1 MLQAAATAQERT
13 RPHHHGQPQSEPYRV
28 ATTTHHEERQ
38 TLSPEHGAAPTR
50 RLAPLR
56 DVMTATP
63 TPPTYQLFAGVDI
76 AAASFAASWSRGSA
90 SRERA
95 HSFAQSPDGFAAF
108 HAALAATG
116 VDPAATLI
124 VLEATGS
131 YWISLAV
138 YLHQAGYAVSI
149 VNPAHAHA
157 FAHSLPR
164 RAKTDFLD
172 AQLLTQFAA
181 ERQPPR
187 WTPPEQVYHELRQRL
202 LVRDG
207 LLTMRQQARNQRHA
221 LGQWPVH
228 IAGALDQLDAVIADL
243 DTRIATLER
252 ELASVLNDGAWAES
266 AALLGTITG
275 IGLVTTAWLLVAT
288 LNFAACASAEGAA
301 AYAGLVPLAHESG
314 TSVRGR
320 AQIGHAGHAR
330 LRTALY
336 LATLTAA
343 RFNPVIRAQYERL
356 RAAGKPP
363 KVARCAAARKLL
375 HLAFAVVT
383 KKRAFDPAYR
393 TADRCGVE
401 QAA

>member
-1 MLQAAATAQERT
+1 
-13 RPHHHGQPQSEPYRV
+13 
-28 ATTTHHEERQ
+28 
-38 TLSPEHGAAPTR
+38 
-50 RLAPLR
+50 
-56 DVMTATP
+56 MTATP
-63 TPPTYQLFAGVDI
+63 TAPTYHLFVGVDI
-76 AAASFAASWSRGSA
+76 AAASFAASWTTGGQP
-90 SRERA
+90 RERA
-95 HSFAQSPDGFAAF
+95 QTFAQTPDGYHAF
-108 HAALAATG
+108 QTALTQTG
-116 VDPAATLI
+116 ITPRATLV

-131 YWISLAV
+131 YWITLAV
-138 YLHQAGYAVSI
+138 TLHQAGYAVSV

-164 RAKTDFLD
+164 RAKTDALD
-172 AQLLTQFAA
+172 AQLLAQFAC

-202 LVRDG
+202 LVRDS
-207 LLTMRQQARNQRHA
+207 LLAMRQQARNQRHA

-243 DTRIATLER
+243 DARIATLEG
-252 ELASVLNDGAWAES
+252 ELATVLRDGAWAAS
-266 AALLGTITG
+266 ATLLGTIPG
-275 IGLVTTAWLLVAT
+275 IGLVTSAWLLVAT

-320 AQIGHAGHAR
+320 ASIGHGGHAR

-336 LATLTAA
+336 MASLTAA

-383 KKRAFDPAYR
+383 KQRPFDPAYR
-393 TADRCGVE
+393 MAGAGVGE
-401 QAA
+401 PAA

>member
-1 MLQAAATAQERT
+1 
-13 RPHHHGQPQSEPYRV
+13 
-28 ATTTHHEERQ
+28 
-38 TLSPEHGAAPTR
+38 
-50 RLAPLR
+50 
-56 DVMTATP
+56 MTATSNV
-63 TPPTYQLFAGVDI
+63 PTYHLFVGVDI
-76 AAASFAASWSRGSA
+76 AATSFAAAWTKPGA
-90 SRERA
+90 ARERA
-95 HSFAQSPDGFAAF
+95 QTFAQTPEGFTAF
-108 HAALAATG
+108 QAVLATSQVA
-116 VDPAATLI
+116 PAATLV

-131 YWISLAV
+131 YWITLAV
-138 YLHQAGYAVSI
+138 TLHQAGYAVSV

-157 FAHSLPR
+157 FARSLPR
-164 RAKTDFLD
+164 RAKTDALD
-172 AQLLTQFAA
+172 AQLLAQFAH

-207 LLTMRQQARNQRHA
+207 LLSMRQQARNQRHA
-221 LGQWPVH
+221 LHQWPVH
-228 IAGALDQLDAVIADL
+228 IAGALDQLDAVITDL
-243 DTRIATLER
+243 DQRIKTLED
-252 ELASVLNDGAWAES
+252 ELAAVLRDGAWAES
-266 AALLGTITG
+266 ARLLGSITG
-275 IGLVTTAWLLVAT
+275 IGLISTAWLLVAT
-288 LNFAACASAEGAA
+288 LNFTGCGSAEQLA

-320 AQIGHAGHAR
+320 AQLGHGGHAR
-330 LRTALY
+330 LRTAMY

-393 TADRCGVE
+393 AAGAAVAEATA
-401 QAA
+401 

>member
-1 MLQAAATAQERT
+1 
-13 RPHHHGQPQSEPYRV
+13 
-28 ATTTHHEERQ
+28 
-38 TLSPEHGAAPTR
+38 
-50 RLAPLR
+50 
-56 DVMTATP
+56 MTATP
-63 TPPTYQLFAGVDI
+63 AAPTYQLFVGVDI
-76 AAASFAASWSRGSA
+76 AATSFAASWTQGGPT
-90 SRERA
+90 RERA
-95 HSFAQSPDGFAAF
+95 QTFAQTPEGFAAF
-108 HAALAATG
+108 QTALVQTG
-116 VDPAATLI
+116 VPPGGTLL

-131 YWISLAV
+131 YWITLAV
-138 YLHQAGYAVSI
+138 TLHQAGYAVSV

-157 FAHSLPR
+157 FARSLPR
-164 RAKTDFLD
+164 RAKTDAFD
-172 AQLLTQFAA
+172 AQLLAQFAA

-187 WTPPEQVYHELRQRL
+187 WTPPAQVYHELRQRL

-221 LGQWPVH
+221 LAQWPVH

-243 DTRIATLER
+243 DTRIATLED
-252 ELASVLNDGAWAES
+252 ELATVLRDGAWAES

-288 LNFAACASAEGAA
+288 LNFTACASAEGAA

-314 TSVRGR
+314 SSVRGR
-320 AQIGHAGHAR
+320 ATIGHGGHAR

-383 KKRAFDPAYR
+383 NKRAFDPAYR
-393 TADRCGVE
+393 GGGDRMRE